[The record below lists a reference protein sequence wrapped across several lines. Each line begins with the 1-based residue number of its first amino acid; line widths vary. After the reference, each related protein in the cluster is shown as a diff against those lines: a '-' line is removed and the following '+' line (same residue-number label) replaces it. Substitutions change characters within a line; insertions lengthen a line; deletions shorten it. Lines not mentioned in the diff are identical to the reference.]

1 MKRYGTFFLALLL
14 SVALLSSGSISPAF
28 SAQTGTSL
36 EIAELL
42 TGDYV
47 EGQALILYKSN
58 PHLRAASP
66 LAGLR
71 IEQQWD
77 FNEPMK
83 SESGNLQS
91 NAFRRTKRIA
101 NETEKVALVSKEGVT
116 TEQLLT
122 ELAQNSAVLLAQ
134 PNYIDKPLTN
144 DTFYDSQWSL
154 HDTTGGI
161 HTPTVWE
168 SSHTYE
174 ENVVAVVDTGVD
186 YTHPDLR
193 DKMWTNPGN
202 IGLPGTY
209 GYDFAS
215 NDDDPMP
222 DDAPYSYSNSHGT
235 HCAGEIAAQI
245 DNAQGIAGVSPN
257 TKIMALKV
265 ALPNGGFL
273 TSACIGAYE
282 YIYQAKKAG
291 VNIVAVNNSWG
302 GNEPIP
308 VFNYVLDKV
317 GQAGVLSVIAAGND
331 SKNNDENFYIPANSQ
346 SPYTITVAA
355 GTKENTLAKFTCYGK
370 TSVDL
375 AAPGTTMLSTVA
387 RDMYIPMLSEQ
398 AGLEKNVYY
407 ETFAQPPVYEE
418 DALQI
423 GENLSI
429 INPALFTFSGGEYV
443 QAPYDGKFSLT
454 ENGYDGTALSLDLSS
469 ARDSQAAVKF
479 QMRIK
484 NPYYQSAVPDQTV
497 YASFLTSSPAKD
509 KGGRNNVVVQQI
521 DQNGEYI
528 ELGDFVSSGS
538 YQDAWNAPMTALSI
552 DPTDMYIRLEVSISP
567 CADAQRI
574 SFDCLGIGFTTG
586 KYGLMSGTSMAAP
599 ITCGAVA
606 LLSSIYPEESPL
618 EIRARIL
625 GGTQPLTDEDT
636 QKVASGGRLDL
647 AKAISD
653 PNPVPDFI
661 TLQGNTAV
669 LSGHFMDGASLY
681 IDGTLV
687 TPQLANAN
695 EIVFDASPF
704 ADDTYHT
711 ICLSKNG
718 RAFYLKQFFA
728 SSPEKFQAE
737 TAMPQTS
744 ADGTLLSGG
753 TDLFYIGLQG
763 EFLYRMTKDGWDEL
777 PPCPLPATDNMQFVY
792 TDGGIWGI
800 SGFTYGAEESTTLV
814 RYDIA
819 ANKWEYQD
827 TLIFTWRSS
836 DYSYCSAYNGKLYFF
851 NAGLKEG
858 DVSRQF
864 SVYDPVTKM
873 LENAADFP
881 ADAPYSKIV
890 MQQIADKLVVI
901 MPEFAA
907 NMEDVYLQPY
917 IFDGSSWTEGK
928 RTEVLSYETAHRLL
942 NTACAASGDKLI
954 FTGVALEGYGS
965 TVAYD
970 PSASVWEGIGYEP
983 LTSDSIFSAAVLGDR
998 YYVMQPGSNG
1008 ENYLSSM
1015 PVTSNLRTITVIAG
1029 QGGTVQGSAT
1039 VYNGD
1044 SVTVTAVPESGN
1056 TFAGWSEN
1064 GVLASTA
1071 ASYTFCATANKEL
1084 TAAFSAET
1092 APTNPTTPTE
1102 PSQPTI
1108 PVAPTNPA
1116 GGQADNTE
1124 PGTASGTAINGTA
1137 TNGAATNGAAT
1148 INGKTPFTGDVTPVG
1163 AMALLC
1169 IVSAV
1174 TVAAVRNRKVKSKQP

>member
-91 NAFRRTKRIA
+91 NAFRRTERIA

-202 IGLPGTY
+202 IGLPGKY
-209 GYDFAS
+209 GYDFGS

-222 DDAPYSYSNSHGT
+222 DDVQYSYTNSHGT

-265 ALPNGGFL
+265 SLLNGGFL

-454 ENGYDGTALSLDLSS
+454 ENGYDGTALALDLSS
-469 ARDSQAAVKF
+469 ARDMQAAVKF
-479 QMRIK
+479 QMLVK

-497 YASFLTSSPAKD
+497 YASFLTSSLAKE
-509 KGGRNNVVVQQI
+509 GGRNSVLIQQI

-528 ELGDFVSSGS
+528 ESGDSVPSSS
-538 YQDAWNAPMTALSI
+538 YQDAWNAPMTTLLI
-552 DPTDMYIRLEVSISP
+552 DPNDTYIRLEVSIST
-567 CADAQRI
+567 CADAQSI
-574 SFDCLGIGFTTG
+574 SFDCFGIGFTTG

-625 GGTQPLTDEDT
+625 GGTQPLAGEDI

-661 TLQGNTAV
+661 TLQGSTAV
-669 LSGHFMDGASLY
+669 LSGHYMDGASLY
-681 IDGTLV
+681 IDGALV
-687 TPQLANAN
+687 IPQAADAN
-695 EIVFDASPF
+695 EIVFDASLF
-704 ADDTYHT
+704 ADDAYHT
-711 ICLSKNG
+711 ISLSKNG
-718 RAFYLKQFFA
+718 RTFFLKQFFA
-728 SSPEKFQAE
+728 SSPKKFRTE
-737 TAMPQTS
+737 TTMPQTS
-744 ADGTLLSGG
+744 TDGALLSGG
-753 TDLFYIGLQG
+753 ADLFYIGLHG
-763 EFLYRMTKDGWDEL
+763 EFLYRMTTDGWEEL

-792 TDGGIWGI
+792 TNGGIWGV
-800 SGFTYGAEESTTLV
+800 SGFTYGTEESTTLV

-836 DYSYCSAYNGKLYFF
+836 DYSSCAAYNGKLYFF
-851 NAGLKEG
+851 NAGLKAG

-864 SVYDPVTKM
+864 SVYDPASKT

-881 ADAPYSKIV
+881 VDAPYSKIV
-890 MQQIADKLVVI
+890 MQQVADKLVMI

-917 IFDGSSWTEGK
+917 IFDGFSWAEGN
-928 RTEVLSYETAHRLL
+928 RTEILSYEMAHQLL

-954 FTGVALEGYGS
+954 FTGVALKGYGS

-970 PSASVWEGIGYEP
+970 PSAAIWEGAGYEP
-983 LTSDSIFSAAVLGDR
+983 LTSDSIFSAAALGDR
-998 YYVMQPGSNG
+998 YYVIQPDSTG
-1008 ENYLSSM
+1008 ENCLSSM
-1015 PVTSNLRTITVIAG
+1015 PVTSNLRTITVTAG
-1029 QGGTVQGSAT
+1029 QGGTVQGGAT

-1044 SVTVTAVPESGN
+1044 NITVKAVPESAA
-1056 TFAGWSEN
+1056 TFSGWTEN
-1064 GVLASTA
+1064 GVLVSTA
-1071 ASYTFCATANKEL
+1071 AKYTFCATADKEL
-1084 TAAFSAET
+1084 TAVFSAET
-1092 APTNPTTPTE
+1092 APTDPTTPTE

-1108 PVAPTNPA
+1108 PATPTSPT
-1116 GGQADNTE
+1116 GGQAGNTTQD
-1124 PGTASGTAINGTA
+1124 TASGITSN
-1137 TNGAATNGAAT
+1137 AATGN
-1148 INGKTPFTGDVTPVG
+1148 NGKTPFTGDVTPI
-1163 AMALLC
+1163 AAIALLC
-1169 IVSAV
+1169 ILSAV
-1174 TVAAVRNRKVKSKQP
+1174 TIAAVRNKKVVKSNQ